1 MQMDRLVRAL
11 SFPTVTGAHAE
22 LEALGNFLTE
32 AFPRVHAGLEWERVG
47 GHTRVYRWRGSRSG
61 EEGVLPELY
70 VSHMDVVPA
79 GDAGAWS
86 RSPWG
91 ERSEGRIYGRGAID
105 VKCGMMGILEAVEG
119 LLEGG
124 WQPERDVWVVLGHD
138 EETGGAEGA
147 AAVAARFVE
156 QGVRLGCVWD
166 EGGAIVENPMGEGV
180 VAAVGVA
187 EKGWVDVRVVARG
200 TGGHAS
206 LAAKFN
212 PLAELSR
219 RVARLPEWV
228 LPREI
233 PAAGLGLVRALS
245 AGRPLQAA
253 GIRLG
258 AALAPR
264 VLHRALARNRD
275 VRTQVATLVTPTLF
289 TAGHAANAV
298 PDRAE
303 VVLNCRIAPGMTRAE
318 VVGWVRSRFP
328 APDYEVEAVGGSEPS
343 PTVDPRGEAFGRL
356 RGVVEEMGLACKTV
370 PMVFIGITDSRH
382 YLPCA
387 ETVLRFVPVRLTAA
401 NRSGIHGIDEHIEES
416 NYLEIIGFYERMLR
430 KSGVV

>member
-1 MQMDRLVRAL
+1 MQIERLVRAL
-11 SFPTVTGAHAE
+11 SFPTVTGAE
-22 LEALGNFLTE
+22 EAMAGLGEFLTE
-32 AFPRVHAGLEWERVG
+32 AFPRVHADLEGGRVAG
-47 GHTRVYRWRGSRSG
+47 GTRVYRWRGSRSG
-61 EEGVLPELY
+61 EGLPDLY
-70 VSHMDVVPA
+70 VSHMDVVPE
-79 GDAGAWS
+79 GDRGAWT

-91 ERSEGRIYGRGAID
+91 ERAQGRIYGRGAVD

-138 EETGGAEGA
+138 EETGGTAGA
-147 AAVAARFVE
+147 AEVAARFLRE
-156 QGVRLGCVWD
+156 GMRFRCVWD
-166 EGGAIVENPMGEGV
+166 EGGAIVDDPLGEGV

-187 EKGWVDVRVVARG
+187 EKGWVDVRVVGRG

-206 LAAKFN
+206 LVAKFN
-212 PLAELSR
+212 PLGDLAR
-219 RVARLPEWV
+219 RVAGLPEVV
-228 LPREI
+228 LPAEI
-233 PAAGLGLVRALS
+233 PAAALGLVRALS

-258 AALAPR
+258 ARVAPR
-264 VLHRALARNRD
+264 WLHRALARNPD

-303 VVLNCRIAPGMTRAE
+303 VVLNCRIAPGMTRAQ
-318 VVGWVRSRFP
+318 VVDWVRSRFP
-328 APDYEVEAVGGSEPS
+328 APTYEVEAVGGSEPS
-343 PTVDPRGEAFGRL
+343 PTVDHRGEAFGRL
-356 RGVVEEMGLACKTV
+356 QSVVEEMGLACKTV

-387 ETVLRFVPVRLTAA
+387 ETVLRFIPVRLTAA
-401 NRSGIHGIDEHIEES
+401 NRSGIHGIDEHIEEA
-416 NYLEIIGFYERMLR
+416 NYLEIITFYKQMLQ
-430 KSGVV
+430 KGSVV